1 MKKDC
6 PFQTKKE
13 CRELL
18 MQRRGLLSEERRQAA
33 KASATAHLIEFCR
46 PFSYILS
53 FASLPD
59 EIDLWTLNQFLA
71 KEKKLL
77 LPTMSGQTLQPVP
90 VLDLAHLHPSKW
102 SIQEPAQLS
111 FFDFNQISCVLV
123 PGLGFD
129 LEKQRIGY
137 GKGYYDHFLKQLP
150 HALKVGIGFREQLI
164 HQIPIEPHD
173 QQLDQ
178 LFLF

>member
-1 MKKDC
+1 M
-6 PFQTKKE
+6 
-13 CRELL
+13 
-18 MQRRGLLSEERRQAA
+18 LSEKRRQEA
-33 KASATAHLIEFCR
+33 KAAATAHLVEFYR

-53 FASLPD
+53 FASLPS

-77 LPTMSGQTLQPVP
+77 LPKISGQTLQPVP
-90 VLDLAHLHPSKW
+90 VPDLAHLQPSKW

-111 FFDFNQISCVLV
+111 SFDLNQISCVLV

-137 GKGYYDHFLKQLP
+137 GKSFYDHFLKQVP
-150 HALKVGIGFREQLI
+150 QALKVGIGFREQFIL
-164 HQIPIEPHD
+164 QIPIEPHD

-178 LFLF
+178 LLLF